1 METLTRFHL
10 SEAVQ
15 QATGLSNVESRGLVD
30 SVLGIFSDR
39 LSSGEAVKIS
49 SFGKFT
55 VRGKVERMGR
65 NPKTGE
71 EFPIS
76 ARRVVVFRA
85 SPRLRDRVVRGMAGG
100 GPGAA
105 SE

>member
-1 METLTRFHL
+1 M
-10 SEAVQ
+10 
-15 QATGLSNVESRGLVD
+15 ESRELVD
-30 SVLGIFSDR
+30 SVLGIVSDR

-55 VRGKVERMGR
+55 VRGKAARVGR

-71 EFPIS
+71 EHTVS

-85 SPRLRDRVVRGMAGG
+85 SHKLRGRVVRGMAGG
-100 GPGAA
+100 GPECRQRITVRKARAGWR
-105 SE
+105 